1 MPLGRFD
8 KVILYVQDMAR
19 MVAFYRDALDLP
31 LTFPTGVADDALA
44 REVWVTFALGS
55 GCTLALHAGGQGRL
69 GEDAPTL
76 VFAVADIATAG
87 AALSAAGARM
97 AEPFEAVPGVLVAK
111 GRDPEGNA
119 FSLESAAS

>member
-19 MVAFYRDALDLP
+19 MVAFYRDALGLP
-31 LTFPTGVADDALA
+31 LTYPTGIAEEALA
-44 REVWVTFALGS
+44 REVWVTLALGGGYS
-55 GCTLALHAGGQGRL
+55 LALHGGGQGRF

-76 VFAVADIATAG
+76 VFRVADIATAG
-87 AALSAAGARM
+87 AALSAAGARL
-97 AEPFEAVPGVLVAK
+97 APPFEAAPGVLVAK

-119 FSLESAAS
+119 FSLEAAAS

>member
-8 KVILYVQDMAR
+8 KVILYAQDMAR

-31 LTFPTGVADDALA
+31 LSYPRGMSDAQLA
-44 REVWVTFALGS
+44 REVWVTLELGC
-55 GCTLALHAGGQGRL
+55 GCTLALHAGGQGRH
-69 GEDAPTL
+69 GDDAPTL

-87 AALSAAGARM
+87 AALSAAGARL
-97 AEPFEAVPGVLVAK
+97 APPFEAAPGVMVAK